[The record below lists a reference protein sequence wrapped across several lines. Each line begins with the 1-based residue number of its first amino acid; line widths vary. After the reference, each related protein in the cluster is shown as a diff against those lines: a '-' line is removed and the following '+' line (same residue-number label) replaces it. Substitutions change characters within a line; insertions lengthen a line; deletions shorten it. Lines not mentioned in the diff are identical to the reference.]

1 MRQTL
6 VSQAGTTVRALYDL
20 YPDFD
25 IDIAAERAAL
35 TEADLV
41 IWLTPV
47 HWYSVPALMKHWI
60 DQVLAYGWAYGPDG
74 NALRGKTVW
83 WVTSAGAM
91 PADYSATGAHGRP
104 FADFRGAAGADR
116 ALLRHALAGA
126 VCRARRP
133 RQFGGPGQ
141 RQLRRPAATARGAPR
156 RPRRRRRTRNRR
168 MTQAILFL
176 LAALIFVPLAVRAG
190 LGSVL
195 GYLVAGMV
203 IGPVGFALVSD
214 PAAILHVSELGVVL
228 MLFVIGL
235 ELEPQRLWAM
245 RSAVFGGG
253 ALQMLLCASLLMP
266 VGLMIGW
273 TWQASLVAALALAL
287 SSTAIA
293 VAILQERNLMARPVG
308 QTGFAMLLFQ
318 DIAAIPLLAL
328 AAVLGTAAPAATESG
343 HGAAHS
349 GGVLLQIAAVVGV
362 IVFGRFVAYPLMRYI
377 ARINVRELFTG
388 FALLL
393 VLGVAALMEYVG
405 LSMGLGAFLAGVLLA
420 SSEYRHAL
428 ENDILPFK
436 GLLLGLFFIAVGMSM
451 QLGLLLTAPL
461 QVIVGLVL
469 VVALKALG
477 LWLLGPVV
485 KLTGS
490 QRSMLAIVLSQVGE
504 FAFVVLAAAKASSVL
519 PSADADLLTLI
530 AALSMVS
537 TPLPADRLRPLQPPR
552 DQRPPGR
559 HHRRR
564 RVAGAAGRL
573 RPLRPDR
580 RAQPCSS
587 AGIKP
592 TVIDHDADTVDSA
605 RRFGFKVHFGDA
617 SQPDLLHAAGV
628 GQARAF
634 VIAIDDA
641 AQATRLAHELPRVA
655 PRSADHRARFRL
667 GARDGSAGRACAP
680 RAARGAWRARCAAP
694 APRWSCWAST
704 ASTRASSPTT
714 SGDTPRCG
722 ETGAADCVRST
733 SATT

>member
-1 MRQTL
+1 
-6 VSQAGTTVRALYDL
+6 
-20 YPDFD
+20 
-25 IDIAAERAAL
+25 
-35 TEADLV
+35 
-41 IWLTPV
+41 
-47 HWYSVPALMKHWI
+47 
-60 DQVLAYGWAYGPDG
+60 
-74 NALRGKTVW
+74 
-83 WVTSAGAM
+83 
-91 PADYSATGAHGRP
+91 
-104 FADFRGAAGADR
+104 
-116 ALLRHALAGA
+116 
-126 VCRARRP
+126 
-133 RQFGGPGQ
+133 
-141 RQLRRPAATARGAPR
+141 
-156 RPRRRRRTRNRR
+156 

-203 IGPVGFALVSD
+203 IGPVGFGLVSD

-245 RSAVFGGG
+245 RTAVFGGG
-253 ALQMLLCASLLMP
+253 ALQMLVCAALLMP
-266 VGLMIGW
+266 VGLLMGW
-273 TWQASLVAALALAL
+273 SWQAALVAALAMAL

-328 AAVLGTAAPAATESG
+328 AAVLGTAAPASPDAG
-343 HGAAHS
+343 HGAAHG

-362 IVFGRFVAYPLMRYI
+362 VVFGRFVAYPLMRYI

-451 QLGLLLTAPL
+451 QLGLLLTAPV
-461 QVIVGLVL
+461 QVIVGLML

-485 KLTGS
+485 KLVGP
-490 QRSMLAIVLSQVGE
+490 QRSLLAIVLSQVGE

-519 PSADADLLTLI
+519 PAATADLLTLI
-530 AALSMVS
+530 AALSMVT
-537 TPLPADRLRPLQPPR
+537 TPLLLIAFDRYGRPETSDRPADAIEDADSPVLLAGF
-552 DQRPPGR
+552 GR
-559 HHRRR
+559 YGQI
-564 RVAGAAGRL
+564 VARTL
-573 RPLRPDR
+573 L
-580 RAQPCSS
+580 S
-587 AGIKP
+587 AGVKP

-641 AQATRLAHELPRVA
+641 AQATRLAHELHESHPDLPIVA
-655 PRSADHRARFRL
+655 RAFDAVHEMDLVDAHVHHAQREVLESSLRSARATLELLGFDRFHARQLADDFRRHTEGAVKQARLARQHDERDDIIKRMREAREEFERQMQDDLQRQRQHR
-667 GARDGSAGRACAP
+667 
-680 RAARGAWRARCAAP
+680 P
-694 APRWSCWAST
+694 AKGW
-704 ASTRASSPTT
+704 
-714 SGDTPRCG
+714 DQH
-722 ETGAADCVRST
+722 E
-733 SATT
+733 

>member
-1 MRQTL
+1 
-6 VSQAGTTVRALYDL
+6 
-20 YPDFD
+20 
-25 IDIAAERAAL
+25 
-35 TEADLV
+35 
-41 IWLTPV
+41 
-47 HWYSVPALMKHWI
+47 
-60 DQVLAYGWAYGPDG
+60 
-74 NALRGKTVW
+74 
-83 WVTSAGAM
+83 
-91 PADYSATGAHGRP
+91 
-104 FADFRGAAGADR
+104 
-116 ALLRHALAGA
+116 
-126 VCRARRP
+126 
-133 RQFGGPGQ
+133 
-141 RQLRRPAATARGAPR
+141 
-156 RPRRRRRTRNRR
+156 

-203 IGPVGFALVSD
+203 IGPVGFGLVND
-214 PAAILHVSELGVVL
+214 PTAILHVSELGVVL

-253 ALQMLLCASLLMP
+253 ALQMLVCAALLMP
-266 VGLMIGW
+266 VGLLLGW
-273 TWQASLVAALALAL
+273 TWRASLVAALALAL

-328 AAVLGTAAPAATESG
+328 AAVLGTAEPATTEAG
-343 HGAAHS
+343 HGAAH
-349 GGVLLQIAAVVGV
+349 GGPLLQIAAVVGV
-362 IVFGRFVAYPLMRYI
+362 IVFGRYVAYPAMRFV

-461 QVIVGLVL
+461 QVIVGLLL

-485 KLTGS
+485 KLVGP

-519 PSADADLLTLI
+519 PAATADLLTLI
-530 AALSMVS
+530 AALSMVT
-537 TPLPADRLRPLQPPR
+537 TPLLLIAFDRWSRPETSDRPADAIEDAESPVLLAGF
-552 DQRPPGR
+552 GR
-559 HHRRR
+559 YGQI
-564 RVAGAAGRL
+564 VARTL
-573 RPLRPDR
+573 L
-580 RAQPCSS
+580 S

-641 AQATRLAHELPRVA
+641 AQATRLAHELHESHPHLPIIARAFDSVHEMDLLDA
-655 PRSADHRARFRL
+655 HVHHAQREVLESSLRSARATLELLGFDRFHARQLADDFRRHSEGAVKHARQMRQVDGRDDMIKRLREAREEFERQMQDDLQRQRQHRPKP
-667 GARDGSAGRACAP
+667 GAGTSPSDEKKPGRCQRPIANIS
-680 RAARGAWRARCAAP
+680 AAP
-694 APRWSCWAST
+694 TTTPISSMMTGLMPLPACGWNGIGSS
-704 ASTRASSPTT
+704 SSASS
-714 SGDTPRCG
+714 
-722 ETGAADCVRST
+722 
-733 SATT
+733 SAWVDR